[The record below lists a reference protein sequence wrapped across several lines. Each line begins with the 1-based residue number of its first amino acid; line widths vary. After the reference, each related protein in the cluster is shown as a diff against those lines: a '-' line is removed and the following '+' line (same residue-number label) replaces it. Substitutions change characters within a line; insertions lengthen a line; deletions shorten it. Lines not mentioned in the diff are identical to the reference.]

1 MVDRRDEPG
10 REGKPRHRAGRARPD
25 RNGREQP
32 AGAAPADRDPFG
44 ASRPTAP
51 FGGAHGAHAAPTAA
65 GGEGAGEPRP
75 RLRLSRA
82 TADLTSERLLRPRR
96 PAPGGGWRRLLYDLT
111 RGLVNLGPGPAEQV
125 ALGLLERARAPLDGH
140 RHVAVLSM
148 KGGTGKTTTSVM
160 LGHVLASHRPDRVI
174 AVDAAPDA
182 GTLGLRLKR
191 ETANSVRDL
200 LATAYRVERYAD
212 VRVHTS
218 QAASRLEV
226 LASQIDPEVSEPFG
240 AEAYRTVVSMLAR
253 FYPLLITDCGPGML
267 GAAMRPVLDL
277 ADQVVMV
284 TSPTVDG
291 GRSGSLTLDWLE
303 AHGHAAVVRDAVVVI
318 NSVPRVPLIDVDRF
332 EDHFGPRC
340 RAVVRVPFDPHLGH
354 GAETDLAELQ
364 PATRLAYLELAAA
377 VVDGLAGGR
386 QPITPGGSGTAS

>member
-10 REGKPRHRAGRARPD
+10 REGRRPGRTGRAGPD
-25 RNGREQP
+25 RNGQERLGGGPVDRGPFGTGGPESP
-32 AGAAPADRDPFG
+32 FAGAGTPPPAAR
-44 ASRPTAP
+44 
-51 FGGAHGAHAAPTAA
+51 
-65 GGEGAGEPRP
+65 GEPPP
-75 RLRLSRA
+75 RRSR
-82 TADLTSERLLRPRR
+82 TASDLTSDRLLRPRR
-96 PAPGGGWRRLLYDLT
+96 LVPGRGWRRLLYDLT
-111 RGLVNLGPGPAEQV
+111 RGLVNLGPGPAEQL
-125 ALGLLERARAPLDGH
+125 ALGYLERARASLEGH

-182 GTLGLRLKR
+182 GTLGLRLRR

-218 QAASRLEV
+218 QAPSRLEV

-240 AEAYRTVVSMLAR
+240 AEAYRAVVSMLAR

-267 GAAMRPVLDL
+267 GATMRPVLEL

-291 GRSGSLTLDWLE
+291 GRSGSLTLDWLQ
-303 AHGHAAVVRDAVVVI
+303 AHGHADLVHDAVVVI
-318 NSVPRVPLIDVDRF
+318 NGVPREPLIDIDRF

-354 GAETDLAELQ
+354 GAETDLAELR
-364 PATRLAYLELAAA
+364 PATRLAYLELAAH
-377 VVDGLAGGR
+377 VVDGFSGGR
-386 QPITPGGSGTAS
+386 QPTTPG